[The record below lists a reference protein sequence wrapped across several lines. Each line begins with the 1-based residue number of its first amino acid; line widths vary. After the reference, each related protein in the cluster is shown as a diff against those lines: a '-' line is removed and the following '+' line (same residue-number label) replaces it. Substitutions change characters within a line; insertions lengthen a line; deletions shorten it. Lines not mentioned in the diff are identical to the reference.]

1 MHYRLPVCLASLLLS
16 AAAAAV
22 DINNANEMEL
32 DALKGIGPALSARVL
47 SERSKGEFKD
57 WRDLLGRVKGLGP
70 SHAASLSAQGLTV
83 AGTSFDAGAAP
94 PSRKQRAPG
103 KP

>member
-1 MHYRLPVCLASLLLS
+1 MHHRLPACLALLMLS

-22 DINNANEMEL
+22 DINNASEMEL

-47 SERSKGEFKD
+47 SERSKAEFKD

-70 SHAASLSAQGLTV
+70 SHAARLSAQGLTV
-83 AGTSFDAGAAP
+83 AGAAFDTPAA
-94 PSRKQRAPG
+94 SSGQQQRAPD